1 MRPLSLIYVSKILL
15 GILTASLSVIFNIF
29 LSADVFTAIALG
41 ILVYWLSDR
50 ILKRMFAGQVEK
62 SSVITK
68 TGIGIYIISW
78 VFFWA
83 LFYTFVLYLTGSL
96 PTTF

>member
-1 MRPLSLIYVSKILL
+1 MLKILL
-15 GILTASLSVIFNIF
+15 GILTAFLSVMFNIF
-29 LSADVFTAIALG
+29 LSADVFTTVALG

-50 ILKRMFAGQVEK
+50 ILKQIFVGQVEK

-78 VFFWA
+78 IFFWA
-83 LFYTFVLYLTGSL
+83 LFYTFILYLTGSL
-96 PTTF
+96 PVLS